1 MALCNYAF
9 QKVVDKGYSPVCTP
23 DLVKAA
29 VLQRC
34 GFQPRAEN
42 TQVDRG
48 ICSLPEVAL
57 LHECSEAL
65 KRRERLLR
73 PRYLGAVCPLYA
85 GTAGRNVPCRSVQQ
99 SMSVCQLIASIAQ
112 H

>member
-42 TQVDRG
+42 TQVDQS
-48 ICSLPEVAL
+48 ICSLPEAAL
-57 LHECSEAL
+57 FHESLEVL
-65 KRRERLLR
+65 KRRESLLR
-73 PRYLGAVCPLYA
+73 PSYLGAVRPLYS
-85 GTAGRNVPCRSVQQ
+85 GNAGRNVPCRSMQQ
-99 SMSVCQLIASIAQ
+99 SMSVCQLVASIAQ